1 VAAARG
7 VARDVRAV
15 ALVDGE
21 HYPDVVREA
30 LETLP
35 YDVVAAVLV
44 GGTEKLRADAEYGV
58 PLVSRLED
66 ADADVVLDLSDEPV
80 LGPRRRMVWAS
91 RALAAGRAYVGAD
104 FRFDPP
110 VYHPF
115 SVPSVAVIGTG
126 KRVGKTAVTAKLA
139 RVLARDRSIVVV
151 CMGRGGPREPE
162 VVETPPEMSD
172 LVALSRTGRHAA
184 SDHLEVAALTGLPT
198 IGCRRAGGGLAGA
211 PFTSNVLEGA
221 ALAAAR
227 RPDLVIFDGSGA
239 AIPPIAVG
247 TRILVAGARQDLR
260 DGLNTYRVLMSD
272 LVLLT
277 SGGEQLAAEVRRVK
291 DVPVVPV
298 SLRLRP
304 VAPLAGSR
312 VAVFTAGPAA
322 TDHLDAEVV
331 LSSANL
337 ADRRALRDD
346 LATVDADVYLVE
358 LKAAAVD
365 VVAEAALA
373 RGVPV
378 VLADNDVVAD
388 DAGVDLAGEFERI
401 VEIGS
406 AA

>member
-1 VAAARG
+1 MARH
-7 VARDVRAV
+7 VRAV

-44 GGTEKLRADAEYGV
+44 GGTEKLRGGADYGV
-58 PLVSRLED
+58 PLVSRLEEV
-66 ADADVVLDLSDEPV
+66 DADVVVDLSDEPV
-80 LGPRRRMVWAS
+80 LGPRRRMAWAS

-115 SVPSVAVIGTG
+115 SLSSVAVIGTG
-126 KRVGKTAVTAKLA
+126 KRVGKTAVTAKLV
-139 RVLARDRSIVVV
+139 RVLGRDRNVVVV
-151 CMGRGGPREPE
+151 CMGRGGPRQPE
-162 VVETPPEMSD
+162 VVETPPELRD
-172 LVALSRTGRHAA
+172 LVALSRAGRHAA
-184 SDHLEVAALTGLPT
+184 SDHLEVAALTGAPT

-227 RPDLVIFDGSGA
+227 SPDLVIFDGSGA

-247 TRILVAGARQDLR
+247 ARILVAGARQDLR
-260 DGLNTYRVLMSD
+260 DGLNAYRVLMSD

-277 SGGEQLAAEVRRVK
+277 SGGDDLAADVRRVK

-304 VAPLAGSR
+304 VEPLAGR
-312 VAVFTAGPAA
+312 RTAVFTAGPAA
-322 TDHLDAEVV
+322 TDHLDADIV

-337 ADRRALRDD
+337 ADRRALREE
-346 LATVDADVYLVE
+346 LGRVDADVYLVE

-365 VVAEAALA
+365 VVAEVALA
-373 RGVPV
+373 RGADL

-388 DAGVDLAGEFERI
+388 DDAVDLAAELERI